1 MLLALQGNKIW
12 IETEWFYASFVEE
25 HSPVWSYKILR
36 SNLYAIGNILSSFR
50 CILGCI
56 LR

>member
-25 HSPVWSYKILR
+25 HSPVCSYKILR

-50 CILGCI
+50 CILGCV